1 MERKGLIV
9 LFQSYNRQHPHK
21 KICAF
26 SSVDQLI
33 AINELGETTFPDPES
48 QRDVRDWHV
57 ACVSKAN
64 ARKGM
69 WRSPSEAVSAEAQR
83 FPAVIR
89 SKPFL

>member
-1 MERKGLIV
+1 MFYLVPEY
-9 LFQSYNRQHPHK
+9 F
-21 KICAF
+21 F
-26 SSVDQLI
+26 DI
-33 AINELGETTFPDPES
+33 AYNELGETTFPDPES

-83 FPAVIR
+83 FPVVIR
-89 SKPFL
+89 SCRLK